1 MAISHRSRPRSSC
14 MYSILPRL
22 AVNQCGNWKSIAAEL
37 ADRGQRYQ
45 RVGLH
50 LPDERLRLVRHI
62 AEIDAVLF
70 GRRLWQQLLHG
81 FGQPRDR
88 DRVMREQAERFDVE
102 KETGMVRFT
111 QRWALRSEG
120 RA

>member
-1 MAISHRSRPRSSC
+1 
-14 MYSILPRL
+14 LPRL
-22 AVNQCGNWKSIAAEL
+22 AVNQCGNWNSIAAEL

-70 GRRLWQQLLHG
+70 GRRLWQQLFHG
-81 FGQPRDR
+81 YGQSRDR
-88 DRVMREQAERFDVE
+88 DRVMRERPNALMLKRKPAGFALPRDGRCLPKAEHS
-102 KETGMVRFT
+102 
-111 QRWALRSEG
+111 RSQFPLLCLDPQEG
-120 RA
+120 QP